1 MLKITK
7 NYILISLCLMVSL
20 FFISCAGSSSSA
32 KKTEV
37 TADKKD
43 DNKSGSKVECKVIE
57 EYGDETIDAFTKGS
71 YDLCSRV
78 EKNTEQLRE
87 INDFLEDP
95 TGYIAAEISKAKSE
109 IKAKINAEIS
119 EAKSEIKAEISEAKS
134 EIKKAERKIM
144 EQLSEIEG
152 IVENPVLGQAYMVGI
167 MTQKLNDLMTNVS
180 SDIEFAGSQIGVATG
195 ATSAATAL
203 KSFKK
208 KISAAKSVKTALG
221 NYKNAAV
228 QMKDL
233 AAEAKKALDNINN
246 LVS

>member
-37 TADKKD
+37 TADKEADK
-43 DNKSGSKVECKVIE
+43 KSGSKVECVVIE

-78 EKNTEQLRE
+78 GKNIEKLRE
-87 INDFLEDP
+87 INVFLEDP
-95 TGYIAAEISKAKSE
+95 KGFVAAEL
-109 IKAKINAEIS
+109 
-119 EAKSEIKAEISEAKS
+119 
-134 EIKKAERKIM
+134 KKAAGPYM
-144 EQLSEIEG
+144 EKFKTVKG
-152 IVENPVLGQAYMVGI
+152 IAENPALGTVLMIGVF
-167 MTQKLNDLMTNVS
+167 TEKLSDLMTNVT
-180 SDIEFAGSQIGVATG
+180 SDLEFAGSQIGGVAG
-195 ATSAATAL
+195 ATSAATGL
-203 KSFKK
+203 KGFKT
-208 KISAAKSVKTALG
+208 KIAAAKSVKAALG

-233 AAEAKKALDNINN
+233 AAEAKKAFDNIKN

>member
-1 MLKITK
+1 MRKITK
-7 NYILISLCLMVSL
+7 SYIVISLCLMVSL

-37 TADKKD
+37 TADKKAD
-43 DNKSGSKVECKVIE
+43 KKSGSKVECKVIE
-57 EYGDETIDAFTKGS
+57 EYGDEAIDAFTSGS

-78 EKNTEQLRE
+78 EKNTEQLRV

-109 IKAKINAEIS
+109 IKAEINAEIS
-119 EAKSEIKAEISEAKS
+119 KAKS
-134 EIKKAERKIM
+134 EIKKAESKIM
-144 EQLSEIEG
+144 EQLSKIEG
-152 IVENPVLGQAYMVGI
+152 IAENPVLGQVLMVGI

-180 SDIEFAGSQIGVATG
+180 SDIEFAGSQIGTATG
-195 ATSAATAL
+195 ATSAAAGL

-208 KISAAKSVKTALG
+208 KIAAAKSVKTALG
-221 NYKNAAV
+221 NYKNASV

-233 AAEAKKALDNINN
+233 AAEAKKALDNIKN